1 MAATLELK
9 YFNSFW
15 LKKLKSITSVRNT
28 TGIVDGAISSDDT
41 IVLDAPNP
49 LIGVG
54 QRVRGGGIS
63 STEPTVIGVSGAT
76 ITISSDQTIADA
88 VELEFGPIVDFTYIP
103 AAYDADINADW
114 VIEEAR
120 IRGGYNNTITDLGAK
135 AYVEEDQIN
144 QKYLPNYIIYS
155 GLYNPKTNINNTN
168 QFPTGEEITRSVDPS
183 NGSIQKLYAEDTNLT
198 IFQESK
204 VSKALIDKQAVYSAD
219 GQPMTTSGNLVIGQ
233 IQAYAGNY
241 GISRDPE
248 SFAVYGYRKYFTDK
262 NQNAV
267 LRLSQ
272 DGITEISAYGMT
284 DYFRDLFFNTGD
296 NSKIIGMWDM
306 HNKQYILSVQPSVN
320 GVGQRTTVDNYTTL
334 AFDEDSNG
342 WVSRYSYQ
350 PELGGSLKN
359 NFYTFKGG
367 GIWKHYS
374 DTVNNSSFYGV
385 TMPSNITLVFNDA
398 PSNIKNFSTINYE
411 GSPGWAMSFMYTDT
425 DTAAAIAEY
434 TQINALSA
442 MEAQLFSNNFKKKE
456 NKYFSNLMNVTQV
469 GQGDVIYGQSMSGLK
484 GFYATVQFSLDN
496 SLYGAPGTRA
506 ELFASSTNYSNSSY

>member
-15 LKKLKSITSVRNT
+15 LKKLKTITSVRDT
-28 TGIVDGAISSDDT
+28 TGIVDGAISSSNT
-41 IVLDAPNP
+41 IVLDAANP

-54 QRVRGGGIS
+54 QRVRGTGIS
-63 STEPTVIGVSGAT
+63 ATEPFVTGVSGAT
-76 ITISSDQTIADA
+76 ITISSNQTIADA
-88 VELEFGPIVDFTYIP
+88 TELEFGPIVDFTYIP
-103 AAYDADINADW
+103 AAYEGDITVDW

-135 AYVEEDQIN
+135 AYVEEDKIN

-168 QFPTGEEITRSVDPS
+168 QFPTGEDITRSIDPS

-219 GQPMTTSGNLVIGQ
+219 GQPMTTSSNLVIGQ

-241 GISRDPE
+241 GISKNPE

-262 NQNAV
+262 NQNVV

-284 DYFRDLFFNTGD
+284 DYFRELFYETGD
-296 NSKIIGMWDM
+296 NSRITGMWDM
-306 HNKQYILSVQPSVN
+306 HNKQYVLSTQPTVN
-320 GVGQRTTVDNYTTL
+320 TAAQRETVDNYNTL

-342 WVSRYSYQ
+342 WVSRYSYK
-350 PELGGSLKN
+350 PEFGGSLKN
-359 NFYTFKGG
+359 NFYTFKRG

-374 DTVNNSSFYGV
+374 STVNNGSFYGIIS
-385 TMPSNITLVFNDA
+385 PSKITFVFNDA
-398 PSNIKNFSTINYE
+398 PSVVKNFNTINYE
-411 GSPGWAMSFMYTDT
+411 GGIGWEMLSMFTDS
-425 DTAAAIAEY
+425 DVAAAIPAY

-442 MEAQLFSNNFKKKE
+442 MESQLFSSNFKKKE
-456 NKYFSNLMNVTQV
+456 NKYFANLINITQI

-484 GFYATVQFSLDN
+484 GFYATVQFSLNN
-496 SLYGAPGTRA
+496 SLYGTPGLRT

>member
-28 TGIVDGAISSDDT
+28 TGIVDGAVTSDNT
-41 IVLDAPNP
+41 IVLDASNP

-54 QRVRGGGIS
+54 QRVRGSGIS
-63 STEPTVIGVSGAT
+63 ATEPVVTGVSGAT
-76 ITISSDQTIADA
+76 ITISSNQTIADG

-103 AAYDADINADW
+103 AAYEGDIDVDW

-135 AYVEEDQIN
+135 AYVEEDKIN

-168 QFPTGEEITRSVDPS
+168 QFPTGEDITRSVDPS

-241 GISRDPE
+241 GISKNPE

-296 NSKIIGMWDM
+296 NSKVTGMWDM
-306 HNKQYILSVQPSVN
+306 HNKQYVLSIQPSVN
-320 GVGQRTTVDNYTTL
+320 GAGQRETVDNYATL
-334 AFDEDSNG
+334 SFDEDSNG
-342 WVSRYSYQ
+342 WVSRYSYK
-350 PELGGSLKN
+350 PEFGGSLKN
-359 NFYTFKGG
+359 NFYTFKNGS
-367 GIWKHYS
+367 IWRHYS
-374 DTVNNSSFYGV
+374 NSVNNGSFYG
-385 TMPSNITLVFNDA
+385 TTTSSSITFVFNDA

-411 GSPGWAMSFMYTDT
+411 GSVGWAMDFMYTDT

-434 TQINALSA
+434 TQVNALGTL
-442 MEAQLFSNNFKKKE
+442 EAQLFSNNFKKKE
-456 NKYFSNLMNVTQV
+456 NKYFGNLMNITQI

-484 GFYATVQFSLDN
+484 GFYATVQFSLNN
-496 SLYGAPGTRA
+496 SLYGSPGSRP
-506 ELFASSTNYSNSSY
+506 EIFASSTNYSNSSY

>member
-9 YFNSFW
+9 YFNTFW
-15 LKKLKSITSVRNT
+15 LKKLRSITSVRNT
-28 TGIVDGAISSDDT
+28 TGIVSATTSSSQT
-41 IVLDAPNP
+41 IVLNAPNP

-54 QRVRGGGIS
+54 QRVRGVGIS
-63 STEPTVIGVSGAT
+63 ATEPFVIGVSGAT
-76 ITISSDQTIADA
+76 ITVSSNQSIAA
-88 VELEFGPIVDFTYIP
+88 TTELAFGPIVDFTYIP
-103 AAYDADINADW
+103 AAYNDDIDVDW

-135 AYVEEDQIN
+135 AYVEEDRIN

-168 QFPTGEEITRSVDPS
+168 QFPTGEDITRSVDPS

-219 GQPMTTSGNLVIGQ
+219 GQAMTTSGNFVIGQ

-296 NSKIIGMWDM
+296 NSKITGMWDM
-306 HNKQYILSVQPSVN
+306 HNKQYVLSVQPAVN
-320 GVGQRTTVDNYTTL
+320 GSGQRPTVDNYATL
-334 AFDEDSNG
+334 AFDEDING
-342 WVSRYSYQ
+342 WVSRYSYK
-350 PELGGSLKN
+350 PEFGGSLKN

-367 GIWKHYS
+367 SIWMHYS
-374 DTVNNSSFYGV
+374 NTVNNSSFYGV
-385 TMPSNITLVFNDA
+385 ISPSSITFVFNDS
-398 PSNIKNFSTINYE
+398 PSTVKNFSTINYE
-411 GSPGWAMSFMYTDT
+411 GGIGWTMSSMYTDT
-425 DTAAAIAEY
+425 DNAAAIAAY
-434 TQINALSA
+434 TQINGLGA
-442 MEAQLFSNNFKKKE
+442 MENQLFSNNFKKKE
-456 NKYFSNLMNVTQV
+456 NKYFGNLMNVTQV

-496 SLYGAPGTRA
+496 SLYGSPGTRT
-506 ELFASSTNYSNSSY
+506 EIFASSTNYSNSSY

>member
-15 LKKLKSITSVRNT
+15 LKKLKSITTVRDT
-28 TGIVDGAISSDDT
+28 TGVVDGAVSSDT

-54 QRVRGGGIS
+54 QRVRGSGVS
-63 STEPTVIGVSGAT
+63 AVEPFVTGVSGPT
-76 ITISSDQTIADA
+76 ITVSSVQTIADTT
-88 VELEFGPIVDFTYIP
+88 ELEFGPIVDFTYIP
-103 AAYDADINADW
+103 AAYEDDIAVDW

-135 AYVEEDQIN
+135 AYVEEDKIN

-155 GLYNPKTNINNTN
+155 GLYNPKTNINSTN
-168 QFPTGEEITRSVDPS
+168 QFPTGEDITRSVDPS

-219 GQPMTTSGNLVIGQ
+219 GQPMTTSGRIVIGQ

-241 GISRDPE
+241 GISRNPE

-284 DYFRDLFFNTGD
+284 DYFRDLFFTSGD
-296 NSKIIGMWDM
+296 NSKITGMWDM
-306 HNKQYILSVQPSVN
+306 HNKQYVLSLQPSVN
-320 GVGQRTTVDNYTTL
+320 NAGQRTSVENYTTL
-334 AFDEDSNG
+334 SFDEDSNG
-342 WVSRYSYQ
+342 WISRYSYR
-350 PELGGSLKN
+350 PEFGGSLKN
-359 NFYTFKGG
+359 NFYTFRGG

-374 DTVNNSSFYGV
+374 DSVNNGSFYGI
-385 TMPSNITLVFNDA
+385 TAPSTITFVFNDS
-398 PSNIKNFSTINYE
+398 PSTVKNFSTINYE
-411 GSPGWAMSFMYTDT
+411 GSTGWEMEFMYTDS
-425 DTAAAIAEY
+425 DTAAPVVAY

-442 MEAQLFSNNFKKKE
+442 METQLFSNNFKKKE
-456 NKYFSNLMNVTQV
+456 NKYFANLMNTTQI

-484 GFYATVQFSLDN
+484 GFYATVKFSLNN
-496 SLYGAPGTRA
+496 SLYGSPGTRT